1 MAERLPLLTGIW
13 NIPSAYVLVVW
24 KGCTDLTLSSSAPFA
39 HIGYTGFV
47 WVPMGLVVY
56 HSQTGPQSPASLS
69 VVSEWRNLS
78 TAIIWVFGIFPSAHS
93 LEKAMATH
101 SSTLAWK
108 IPWTEEP
115 GRL

>member
-47 WVPMGLVVY
+47 WVPMSLTVY
-56 HSQTGPQSPASLS
+56 HGQFDLEKPASPS
-69 VVSEWRNLS
+69 VV
-78 TAIIWVFGIFPSAHS
+78 FQ
-93 LEKAMATH
+93 
-101 SSTLAWK
+101 
-108 IPWTEEP
+108 WTEPLPAFESFVYFF
-115 GRL
+115 GCLLSLSLYSYD